1 LIAKGGAALGVVVLV
16 MIALVGLSTRSLT
29 LWASVFAGSR
39 GTVVQYLLGMT
50 VLLLPALSFSI
61 AFSLDWHMRAPLL
74 AVRYGSL
81 NKWLAR
87 VLRRQLM
94 IAVAYGLALLFV
106 TVAIRFGLG
115 PVPKS
120 PVPTTLALL
129 AIVAV
134 KLVLAQVLFI
144 AAAMTTIVLVHAD
157 GIWVVLLA
165 VLLAAGLLPVAR
177 SDLFPITAWSSEWTG
192 QRTLP
197 SVASAICTVFIVL
210 ALMFIAANI
219 RKEVGY
225 FNGRRRAVRS

>member
-1 LIAKGGAALGVVVLV
+1 
-16 MIALVGLSTRSLT
+16 
-29 LWASVFAGSR
+29 
-39 GTVVQYLLGMT
+39 MT

-61 AFSLDWHMRAPLL
+61 AFSLDWHRRAPLL

-87 VLRRQLM
+87 VLRQQLM
-94 IAVAYGLALLFV
+94 IAVAYGLALLLV
-106 TVAIRFGLG
+106 TVVIRFGLG

-120 PVPTTLALL
+120 PVLTTLALL
-129 AIVAV
+129 AIVVV
-134 KLVLAQVLFI
+134 KLVLAEVLFI

-192 QRTLP
+192 QDTLP
-197 SVASAICTVFIVL
+197 SIASAICAVFIVL

-219 RKEVGY
+219 RREVGY